1 MPESIGQQL
10 KKEREARFL
19 TLEKASEATR
29 IRVVFLKALEADDY
43 SVMPSAAQGRG
54 FLRNYAEYLDLNI
67 DLMIE
72 EIQRSAVPVEV
83 SGPLPQVN
91 LVETEIPPL
100 VEEQEEEKPARSFLS
115 SWFGRRPKVQ
125 PLPELESPE
134 PEIAA
139 EQVTETQ
146 PEEKSV
152 PMEAEQVEVKDEPKI
167 GILSKMQEWF
177 RSRFEKKESQ
187 PEPEAP
193 VVVEPEIQR
202 NVPSQPA
209 DVIFAEIG
217 HRLRE
222 RRELISLT
230 YEEVERHTKL
240 RAVFVKALEEGAL
253 DKLPSPVQ
261 MRGMLANYAT
271 FLDLDTDAILLRF
284 ADGLQARRYEKYAE
298 TPRDKIQTEVVTSI
312 PMLRS
317 FIAGDL
323 VFGVV
328 MIAILI
334 GLGFWG
340 VGRVVNSQ
348 DDQSAA
354 PTLPALNVVNSTP
367 SPISPSEIDLTASPV
382 ETPLATALEAVVDG
396 TTTVEAPPT
405 LGVDANVIVSIFAVE
420 RAFIR
425 VSVDGEL
432 VFEGRVVPREEMTFE
447 AVDQVVILT
456 GNAAALRVTYNGRD
470 LGLMGAVGEVVNRVY
485 LISGVATPT
494 ATIPPTPTNTLP
506 VTDTPTPTATPT
518 LAPTSTPASGG

>member
-1 MPESIGQQL
+1 
-10 KKEREARFL
+10 
-19 TLEKASEATR
+19 
-29 IRVVFLKALEADDY
+29 
-43 SVMPSAAQGRG
+43 
-54 FLRNYAEYLDLNI
+54 
-67 DLMIE
+67 
-72 EIQRSAVPVEV
+72 
-83 SGPLPQVN
+83 
-91 LVETEIPPL
+91 
-100 VEEQEEEKPARSFLS
+100 
-115 SWFGRRPKVQ
+115 
-125 PLPELESPE
+125 
-134 PEIAA
+134 
-139 EQVTETQ
+139 
-146 PEEKSV
+146 
-152 PMEAEQVEVKDEPKI
+152 
-167 GILSKMQEWF
+167 
-177 RSRFEKKESQ
+177 
-187 PEPEAP
+187 
-193 VVVEPEIQR
+193 
-202 NVPSQPA
+202 
-209 DVIFAEIG
+209 
-217 HRLRE
+217 
-222 RRELISLT
+222 
-230 YEEVERHTKL
+230 
-240 RAVFVKALEEGAL
+240 
-253 DKLPSPVQ
+253 
-261 MRGMLANYAT
+261 
-271 FLDLDTDAILLRF
+271 
-284 ADGLQARRYEKYAE
+284 
-298 TPRDKIQTEVVTSI
+298 
-312 PMLRS
+312 MLRS

-334 GLGFWG
+334 GLGIWG

-382 ETPLATALEAVVDG
+382 ETPLATALEAVLDG

-470 LGLMGAVGEVVNRVY
+470 LGLMGAVGEVVNWVY

-518 LAPTSTPASGG
+518 LVPTSTPASGG